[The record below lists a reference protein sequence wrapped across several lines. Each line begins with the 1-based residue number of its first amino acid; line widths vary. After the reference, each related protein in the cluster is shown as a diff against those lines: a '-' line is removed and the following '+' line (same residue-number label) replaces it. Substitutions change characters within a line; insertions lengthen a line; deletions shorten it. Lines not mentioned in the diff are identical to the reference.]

1 MLAREYR
8 EKLSEA
14 VLELLWRQWGRL
26 GVLGNLGGCSDF
38 VLGPEALLVF
48 TARFA
53 RYDQRLY
60 DAVAAWLVRYSRL
73 VNLPRLKAALRS
85 ARVMSTAA
93 LGYWA
98 ALVAG
103 LGDKSWARLADACR
117 KGAGKAVPMFHGAA
131 TGQPIRHARQD
142 ALALEYGLER
152 NPLVLQE
159 KKVAP
164 QLPRNAATLLFTI
177 RSHAGCS
184 ARAEM
189 VLLLLLSPCCRL
201 QELVDR
207 SGYAR
212 AFVYEVMAEL
222 LLGRV
227 AEKISPA
234 DRGGEYAL
242 SHAERWRTLLDMPA
256 RCSFPRWQFVY
267 DALGLIWEAVS
278 NPRLEA
284 LSQQTFHGEIRRVL
298 QSSARRLF
306 LHAGLPALQNM
317 DTARALAL
325 PQILSQVQ

>member
-8 EKLSEA
+8 ETLSES

-26 GVLGNLGGCSDF
+26 GVLGNLGANSDL
-38 VLGPEALLVF
+38 VLDPEALLVF

-73 VNLPRLKAALRS
+73 VNLPRLKALLRS
-85 ARVMSTAA
+85 ARVADTAA

-98 ALVAG
+98 AVVAG
-103 LGDKSWARLADACR
+103 HGDKSWARLADACR
-117 KGAGKAVPMFHGAA
+117 KHAGEAAPMFRDAA
-131 TGQPIRHARQD
+131 TGQPVRHAGQD
-142 ALALEYGLER
+142 ALALEFGLER
-152 NPLVLQE
+152 TPLALQE

-164 QLPRNAATLLFTI
+164 QLPHNAATLLFRI

-189 VLLLLLSPCCRL
+189 VLLLLVSPCCRL
-201 QELVDR
+201 QELVER

-212 AFVYEVMAEL
+212 ASVYEVMAEL

-227 AEKISPA
+227 AEKISTA
-234 DRGGEYAL
+234 DRGGEYTL
-242 SHAERWRTLLDMPA
+242 CHAERWRTLLDMPA
-256 RCSFPRWQFVY
+256 GCTFPRWQFVY
-267 DALGLIWEAVS
+267 DALGLIWETVS

-284 LSQQTFHGEIRRVL
+284 LSQQTFHGEIRKVL
-298 QSSARRLF
+298 QHSARRLF

-317 DTARALAL
+317 DTARALDL
-325 PQILSQVQ
+325 PHLLSQVQ